1 MYALN
6 SGTEGFTHMLDN
18 WKDLI
23 RPKLEVRELTETY
36 GRIELEPFERG
47 YGTTVGNAIRRV
59 LLSSLKGA
67 AITSARIDGV
77 LHEFSTIDGVTED
90 VTDIVLNLK
99 EVRLHIHEGQRHVG
113 MVEAAGPREVKA
125 GDIDFGPHVTVLNPD
140 HHVATVGPDGTL
152 RMELTAKRGS
162 GYVTADRNREEDT
175 PVGTINLDATFSPV
189 RKVNFTVTSA
199 RVGQRTDYDKL
210 ILEVFTDGSV
220 RPDDAVAVA
229 ARILQDQ
236 LAVFINFDVD
246 ALEAEETKIEP
257 AMEQLNDNLFRCV
270 DELDLSVRSA
280 NCLQNADI
288 KYVGEL
294 VQRSEQEML
303 KTKNF
308 GRKSLLEIKEVL
320 GEMGLSLGMR
330 IPNFPEREHLDRMR
344 IEQERY

>member
-1 MYALN
+1 
-6 SGTEGFTHMLDN
+6 MLDN

-23 RPKLEVRELTETY
+23 RPKLEVRELSEAY
-36 GRIELEPFERG
+36 GRLELEPFERG
-47 YGTTVGNAIRRV
+47 FGTTVGNSLRRI

-67 AITSARIDGV
+67 AITSVRIEGV

-99 EVRLHIHEGQRHVG
+99 EVRLQIHEGQRHTGRVD
-113 MVEAAGPREVKA
+113 VTGPRDLKA
-125 GDIDFGPHVTVLNPD
+125 GDLDFGPHVTVLNPD
-140 HHVATVGPDGTL
+140 LHIANLGANGTIQ
-152 RMELTAKRGS
+152 MELVARRGS
-162 GYVTADRNREEDT
+162 GYVTADRNREEDA
-175 PVGTINLDATFSPV
+175 PVGTIHLDAVFSPV
-189 RKVNFTVTSA
+189 RKVNFVVSSA

-210 ILEVFTDGSV
+210 GLEVFTDGSV

-236 LAVFINFDVD
+236 LSVFVNFDVD
-246 ALEAEETKIEP
+246 ALEAEEAAAEIEGDGVN
-257 AMEQLNDNLFRCV
+257 ESLYRCV

-308 GRKSLLEIKEVL
+308 GRKSLLEIKEIL
-320 GEMGLSLGMR
+320 TGMGLGLGMR
-330 IPNFPEREHLDRMR
+330 VPNFPDRETLDRMR
-344 IEQERY
+344 IEQDSRY

>member
-1 MYALN
+1 
-6 SGTEGFTHMLDN
+6 MLDN

-23 RPKLEVRELTETY
+23 RPKLEVRELSSNY

-47 YGTTVGNAIRRV
+47 FGTVIGNSLRRV

-67 AITSARIDGV
+67 AITSVRIDGV

-99 EVRLHIHEGQRHVG
+99 EVRLHIHEGQRHTGV
-113 MVEAAGPREVKA
+113 VEIKGPCELKA
-125 GDIDFGPHVTVLNPD
+125 GDLEFGAHVTVLNPD
-140 HHVATVGPDGTL
+140 LHIATLGPNGVV
-152 RMELTAKRGS
+152 RMELTARRGS
-162 GYVTADRNREEDT
+162 GYVTADRNKEEDA
-175 PVGTINLDATFSPV
+175 PVGTIHIDAVFSPV
-189 RKVNFTVTSA
+189 RKVNFIVSSA

-210 ILEVFTDGSV
+210 TLEVFTDGSV
-220 RPDDAVAVA
+220 SPDDAVAVA

-236 LAVFINFDVD
+236 LAVFVNFDVE
-246 ALEAEETKIEP
+246 AVESEEAAIEAEGEAI
-257 AMEQLNDNLFRCV
+257 NDGLYRCV

-308 GRKSLLEIKEVL
+308 GRKSLLEIKEIL
-320 GEMGLSLGMR
+320 SGMGLGLGMR
-330 IPNFPEREHLDRMR
+330 VANFPDRETLDRMR
-344 IEQERY
+344 IEQDRY

>member
-1 MYALN
+1 
-6 SGTEGFTHMLDN
+6 MLDN

-23 RPKLEVRELTETY
+23 RPKLEVRELSGNY

-47 YGTTVGNAIRRV
+47 FGTVIGNSLRRV

-67 AITSARIDGV
+67 AITSVRIDGV

-99 EVRLHIHEGQRHVG
+99 EVRLHIHEGQRHTGV
-113 MVEAAGPREVKA
+113 VEIKGPCELKA
-125 GDIDFGPHVTVLNPD
+125 GDLEFGAHVTVLNPD
-140 HHVATVGPDGTL
+140 LHIATLGPNGVV
-152 RMELTAKRGS
+152 RMELTARRGS
-162 GYVTADRNREEDT
+162 GYVTADRNKEEDA
-175 PVGTINLDATFSPV
+175 PVGTIHIDAVFSPV
-189 RKVNFTVTSA
+189 RKVNFIVSSA

-210 ILEVFTDGSV
+210 TLEVFTDGSV
-220 RPDDAVAVA
+220 SPDDAVAVA

-236 LAVFINFDVD
+236 LAVFVNFDVE
-246 ALEAEETKIEP
+246 AVESEEAAIEAEGEAI
-257 AMEQLNDNLFRCV
+257 NDGLYRCV

-308 GRKSLLEIKEVL
+308 GRKSLLEIKEIL
-320 GEMGLSLGMR
+320 SGMGLGLGMR
-330 IPNFPEREHLDRMR
+330 VANFPDRETLDRMR
-344 IEQERY
+344 IEQDRY

>member
-1 MYALN
+1 
-6 SGTEGFTHMLDN
+6 MLDN

-23 RPKLEVRELTETY
+23 RPKLEVRDLGDQY

-47 YGTTVGNAIRRV
+47 FGTTIGNSLRRI

-67 AITSARIDGV
+67 AITSVKIDGV

-99 EVRLHIHEGQRHVG
+99 EVRLLIHEGQRHTG
-113 MVEAAGPREVKA
+113 SVELTGPREVKA
-125 GDIDFGPHVTVLNPD
+125 GDLDFGPHVTVLNPD
-140 HHVATVGPDGTL
+140 HHIATLGPNGSI
-152 RMELTAKRGS
+152 RMELTARRGS
-162 GYVTADRNREEDT
+162 GYVTADRNKEEDA
-175 PVGTINLDATFSPV
+175 PVGTIHIDAVFSPV
-189 RKVNFTVTSA
+189 RKVNFVVSSA

-210 ILEVFTDGSV
+210 SLEVFTDGSV

-236 LAVFINFDVD
+236 LAVFVNFDVEAIESEEAAAEVEGEQVND
-246 ALEAEETKIEP
+246 ALY
-257 AMEQLNDNLFRCV
+257 RCV

-294 VQRSEQEML
+294 VQRTENEML

-308 GRKSLLEIKEVL
+308 GRKSLLEIKEIL
-320 GEMGLSLGMR
+320 TEMGLALGMR
-330 IPNFPEREHLDRMR
+330 IANFPDREALDRMR
-344 IEQERY
+344 LEQDRY